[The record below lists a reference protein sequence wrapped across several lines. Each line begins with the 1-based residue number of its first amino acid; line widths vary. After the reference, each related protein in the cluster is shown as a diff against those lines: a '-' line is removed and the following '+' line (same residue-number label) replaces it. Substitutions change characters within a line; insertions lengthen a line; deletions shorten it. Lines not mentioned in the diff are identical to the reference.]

1 MLYSKP
7 DAPDYMDVKGIQ
19 LVRRDNCPL
28 VRTASSEIL
37 HVIMEHKNE
46 ELAIQVAK
54 KHLLAL
60 LRGEVPLESLV
71 ISKALRADYKNAEA
85 HLHVQVA
92 RRIHARRGFPVQSG
106 ERVPYV
112 FVDLGAET
120 ADQLQAARA
129 EDPDY
134 VREHNVPVDVLYY
147 VDSQLSTPIEMLLDV
162 LRPGT
167 FGELMDGEDI
177 KPLLDALRRKSKD
190 DLVIAKRVK
199 TNTKNNQR
207 EITSFFFRS

>member
-1 MLYSKP
+1 
-7 DAPDYMDVKGIQ
+7 
-19 LVRRDNCPL
+19 
-28 VRTASSEIL
+28 
-37 HVIMEHKNE
+37 
-46 ELAIQVAK
+46 
-54 KHLLAL
+54 
-60 LRGEVPLESLV
+60 
-71 ISKALRADYKNAEA
+71 
-85 HLHVQVA
+85 
-92 RRIHARRGFPVQSG
+92 
-106 ERVPYV
+106 
-112 FVDLGAET
+112 
-120 ADQLQAARA
+120 
-129 EDPDY
+129 
-134 VREHNVPVDVLYY
+134 VLYY

>member
-37 HVIMEHKNE
+37 HVIM
-46 ELAIQVAK
+46 
-54 KHLLAL
+54 
-60 LRGEVPLESLV
+60 
-71 ISKALRADYKNAEA
+71 
-85 HLHVQVA
+85 
-92 RRIHARRGFPVQSG
+92 GFPVQSG